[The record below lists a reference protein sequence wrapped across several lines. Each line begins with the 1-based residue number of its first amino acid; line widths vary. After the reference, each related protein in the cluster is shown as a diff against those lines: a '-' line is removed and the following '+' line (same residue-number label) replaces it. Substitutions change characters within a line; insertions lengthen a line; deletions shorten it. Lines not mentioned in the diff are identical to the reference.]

1 MGVGVAVALTEGDA
15 EGEGVAVV
23 LADGDAEGDGV
34 AVVLAD
40 GDAEGVGVALAEE
53 EGLAGGAVACALRHS
68 VAVKFMLSRKFPM
81 LLFPDAVR
89 PDANPNR
96 VSV

>member
-1 MGVGVAVALTEGDA
+1 MSDGSA
-15 EGEGVAVV
+15 VAVV
-23 LADGDAEGDGV
+23 LTEGDAEGDGV
-34 AVVLAD
+34 AVVLTE
-40 GDAEGVGVALAEE
+40 GDAEGDGVAVALTDGEGVALAEE
-53 EGLAGGAVACALRHS
+53 EGLAGCSVACALRHS

-81 LLFPDAVR
+81 PLFPDAVR

>member
-1 MGVGVAVALTEGDA
+1 MGD
-15 EGEGVAVV
+15 GVAVV
-23 LADGDAEGDGV
+23 LTEGDAEGDGV
-34 AVVLAD
+34 AVVLTE
-40 GDAEGVGVALAEE
+40 GDAEGDGVAVVLTDGEGVALAEE